1 MPPVLPQPYPSVPP
15 VTCVGAQLPQPA
27 RVPSVSSS
35 STQHCGSCLW
45 ELEKTFSTHFFACV
59 HLVQQPLLHLGWAH
73 CTSTW
78 LWPTVITTNII
89 SQTVLDLLLC
99 SVSRYLWGQSDSD
112 SWLTSTSIL
121 FSEAIWPLKPHCCH
135 CNFTMQNT
143 ALYVTYTYCTYF
155 LGITLKLLIE
165 GWLCTNFLTGL
176 PSEKSAGGG
185 IPIAFSGIFWD
196 ISVNFTFLFV

>member
-1 MPPVLPQPYPSVPP
+1 MPPVLPQPCPSVPP

-59 HLVQQPLLHLGWAH
+59 HLVQQPHLHLGWVH

-89 SQTVLDLLLC
+89 SQTILDLLLC
-99 SVSRYLWGQSDSD
+99 SVSDTYEVKVTLIAGWQAQASCFQRSYDLSSLTAATVISQCKIQPCM
-112 SWLTSTSIL
+112 WLTPTARI
-121 FSEAIWPLKPHCCH
+121 FSVPLWSC
-135 CNFTMQNT
+135 
-143 ALYVTYTYCTYF
+143 
-155 LGITLKLLIE
+155 
-165 GWLCTNFLTGL
+165 
-176 PSEKSAGGG
+176 
-185 IPIAFSGIFWD
+185 
-196 ISVNFTFLFV
+196 